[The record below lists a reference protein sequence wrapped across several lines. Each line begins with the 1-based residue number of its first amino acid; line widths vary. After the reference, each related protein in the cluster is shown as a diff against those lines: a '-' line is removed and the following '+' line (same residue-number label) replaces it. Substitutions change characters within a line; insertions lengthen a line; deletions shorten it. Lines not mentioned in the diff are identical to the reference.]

1 MLLIIT
7 LFLLFISPFR
17 PPLTIP
23 PPRQPPGPY
32 HEQILSSSSLFARP
46 LGEGPDSYVTEQQIK
61 RYAMEGFDRPG
72 FCFYVSHND
81 NIMIITAVLQIMII
95 SDDIFYFFIREM
107 VIYFK

>member
-1 MLLIIT
+1 MFSLS
-7 LFLLFISPFR
+7 ISPFR

-32 HEQILSSSSLFARP
+32 HEQILGSSSLFARP

-81 NIMIITAVLQIMII
+81 NIMIITIYDVLQIMII
-95 SDDIFYFFIREM
+95 SLLLIISSVSLSGRW
-107 VIYFK
+107 